1 LDARHPYLLVQWYPR
16 SGGAYA
22 ACATAAAEPPRAI
35 VMSAAPEPEIAR
47 TEATD
52 VPAVIQLPDQSPPA
66 KKRPKRQRRHVDHFR
81 TDDAEHAELA
91 ARAREVE
98 LSVDAYCRLMTLGDA
113 GARSRRTQPTV
124 DSRLRA
130 QQITAINRAGNLVN
144 QGIRA
149 LHEIRQAA
157 AETTGRDRLA
167 DEMEAARALLEGAIP
182 PLMEALATVL
192 GDDR

>member
-1 LDARHPYLLVQWYPR
+1 MTDAPD
-16 SGGAYA
+16 
-22 ACATAAAEPPRAI
+22 AAAGETRAG
-35 VMSAAPEPEIAR
+35 A
-47 TEATD
+47 
-52 VPAVIQLPDQSPPA
+52 VPAVIHLPGQMQPVAPE

-81 TDDAEHAELA
+81 TDDAEHAELI
-91 ARAREVE
+91 ARAQAAG
-98 LSVDAYCRLMTLGDA
+98 LSVDAFCRSMTLGDA
-113 GARSRRTQPTV
+113 GARSRRSQPTM

-157 AETTGRDRLA
+157 AEASGRDRLA
-167 DEMEAARALLEGAIP
+167 DEMEAARKLLEGAIP
-182 PLMEALATVL
+182 PLMEALQAVL